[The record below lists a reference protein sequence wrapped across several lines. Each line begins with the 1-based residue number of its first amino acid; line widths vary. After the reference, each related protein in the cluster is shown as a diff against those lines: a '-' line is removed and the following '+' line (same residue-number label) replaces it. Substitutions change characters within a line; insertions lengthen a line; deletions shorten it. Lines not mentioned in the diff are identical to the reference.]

1 MGTQEFL
8 RLDPESDADSEDSS
22 GVELDLHAESAMDE
36 FCSPGSS
43 GIESGSEGKQNGFF
57 WYYKSKLL
65 LYSRKPA
72 SLTPNT
78 LLCIK
83 WTAGNLVYK

>member
-8 RLDPESDADSEDSS
+8 RLDPESDAHSEDSS

-57 WYYKSKLL
+57 LVLQVK
-65 LYSRKPA
+65 A
-72 SLTPNT
+72 LT
-78 LLCIK
+78 IQ
-83 WTAGNLVYK
+83 